1 MPMMLQRNK
10 KERRKKLG
18 CKCQSRLRQNDE
30 NATEKK
36 NPKADARASNYE
48 NYDEKMTM
56 RKLENAN
63 AAPEFDQRARKLRI
77 ADAIP

>member
-1 MPMMLQRNK
+1 MMLQRNK

-18 CKCQSRLRQNDE
+18 CQCQSRLRQDDE
-30 NATEKK
+30 NATVEM
-36 NPKADARASNYE
+36 NPKADARASSYE
-48 NYDEKMTM
+48 KYDEKTTM
-56 RKLENAN
+56 QKLENAN